1 MVFLCVGW
9 AYPQRATDLEE
20 RRRLTANTQLI
31 PIWPEISVASFRPGK
46 SKPPGKCKVSGRSER
61 GMGRCAGIG
70 LNGHSIRA
78 VVTGADTS
86 GWSSDRMSVPP
97 VLVVAPGM
105 GALVG
110 AQAEQFASSG
120 LGAVFRD
127 FFGRVGDPVPV
138 VSSDGSARLAT
149 DLVAMTIGGLLR
161 RAAAHRD
168 LAQLVIAH
176 PSDWG
181 PYEMSVLHS
190 ALTCTEAEGVPTSLV
205 SSPVAAVTAA
215 VAAGM
220 MGYPETVVVAD
231 IGGHGTDVALVA
243 GAENHAGSLEATS
256 RTDDLSSA
264 ELDRA
269 LARRVLEQVRGDL
282 PEPDLT
288 GPANRA
294 IVRDVL
300 TACRRARKDL
310 IRDTSTVVD
319 VRLPAQRIPVRI
331 VRAEFE
337 ALAREPICAGLSAI
351 AHVIRQARGNRND
364 VNAIVL
370 TGELART
377 PLIAELISA
386 QWACRVIIPP
396 GPEWV
401 AASGAAQLAVRRAPS
416 RPIASLSPVR
426 PKVPQQPQPMASTA
440 VPSPDKAPVRQARPT
455 GERKWTLRWGALR
468 LTAALVPQD
477 G

>member
-1 MVFLCVGW
+1 
-9 AYPQRATDLEE
+9 
-20 RRRLTANTQLI
+20 
-31 PIWPEISVASFRPGK
+31 
-46 SKPPGKCKVSGRSER
+46 
-61 GMGRCAGIG
+61 MGRYVGIG
-70 LNGHSIRA
+70 LSGHSIRA

-86 GWSSDRMSVPP
+86 GWSSDRRSVSP

-120 LGAVFRD
+120 VGAAFRD
-127 FFGRVGDPVPV
+127 FFDRVGDPVPV
-138 VSSDGSARLAT
+138 VASDGSARLAT
-149 DLVAMTIGGLLR
+149 DLVAMTIGSLLR
-161 RAAAHRD
+161 RGAAHRD

-176 PSDWG
+176 PRAWG

-190 ALTCTEAEGVPTSLV
+190 ALSCTEAEGVPTSMV
-205 SSPVAAVTAA
+205 SGPVAAVTAA

-220 MGYPETVVVAD
+220 MSYPETVIVAD
-231 IGGHGTDVALVA
+231 IGGHGTEVALVA
-243 GAENHAGSLEATS
+243 GAENHAGRLEATS

-269 LARRVLEQVRGDL
+269 LARHVLEQVRGDL

-288 GPANRA
+288 GPANRV
-294 IVRDVL
+294 IVRNVL
-300 TACRRARKDL
+300 AACRRARKAL

-319 VRLPAQRIPVRI
+319 VHLPTQRIPVRI

-351 AHVIRQARGNRND
+351 AHIIRRAHDNGND

-377 PLIAELISA
+377 PLITELISA
-386 QWACRVIIPP
+386 RWACRVIVPP
-396 GPEWV
+396 GPEWA

-416 RPIASLSPVR
+416 RPITSLSPVR
-426 PKVPQQPQPMASTA
+426 PNVRQQPQPMASKA
-440 VPSPDKAPVRQARPT
+440 VPSMDHTPVRQARPT

>member
-1 MVFLCVGW
+1 
-9 AYPQRATDLEE
+9 
-20 RRRLTANTQLI
+20 
-31 PIWPEISVASFRPGK
+31 
-46 SKPPGKCKVSGRSER
+46 
-61 GMGRCAGIG
+61 MGHCMGIG
-70 LNGHSIRA
+70 LSGHSIRA
-78 VVTGADTS
+78 VVTDTDTS
-86 GWSSDRMSVPP
+86 GGSSDRMSVPA

-110 AQAEQFASSG
+110 ARAEQFAASG
-120 LGAVFRD
+120 LGGVFRD

-138 VSSDGSARLAT
+138 VGSDGSARLAT

-161 RAAAHRD
+161 RGAAHRD

-190 ALTCTEAEGVPTSLV
+190 ALTCIEAEGVPTSLV
-205 SSPVAAVTAA
+205 SSPVAAVMAT
-215 VAAGM
+215 VAAGAM
-220 MGYPETVVVAD
+220 SHPETVIVAD
-231 IGGHGTDVALVA
+231 IGGYGTEVALVA
-243 GAENHAGSLEATS
+243 GAENHVGRLEATS
-256 RTDDLSSA
+256 RTDDLSCS

-269 LARRVLEQVRGDL
+269 LARRVLEQVRDAL

-300 TACRRARKDL
+300 GACRRARKDL

-319 VRLPAQRIPVRI
+319 VRLPAHRIPVRI

-337 ALAREPICAGLSAI
+337 AMAREPICAGLSAI
-351 AHVIRQARGNRND
+351 AHVIRQARHSGNE
-364 VNAIVL
+364 VSAIVL

-377 PLIAELISA
+377 PLIAELISS
-386 QWACRVIIPP
+386 QWAYRVIIPP
-396 GPEWV
+396 NPEWA

-416 RPIASLSPVR
+416 RPITSLSPAH
-426 PKVPQQPQPMASTA
+426 PKVLQQPQPRTSKAVASL
-440 VPSPDKAPVRQARPT
+440 DKVPVRQAPPT

-468 LTAALVPQD
+468 LTAALVPEE

>member
-1 MVFLCVGW
+1 
-9 AYPQRATDLEE
+9 
-20 RRRLTANTQLI
+20 
-31 PIWPEISVASFRPGK
+31 
-46 SKPPGKCKVSGRSER
+46 
-61 GMGRCAGIG
+61 MGRCAGIG
-70 LNGHSIRA
+70 LSGHSIRA

-105 GALVG
+105 SALIG

-120 LGAVFRD
+120 AGAVFRD

-138 VSSDGSARLAT
+138 VGSDGTARLAT

-161 RAAAHRD
+161 RGAVHRD

-176 PSDWG
+176 PGHWG

-220 MGYPETVVVAD
+220 MGCPETVIVAD
-231 IGGHGTDVALVA
+231 IGGHGTEVALVA
-243 GAENHAGSLEATS
+243 GAENHVGRLEATS
-256 RTDDLSSA
+256 RTDDLSTA

-269 LARRVLEQVRGDL
+269 LARGVLEQVRDDL

-294 IVRDVL
+294 IVQDVL
-300 TACRRARKDL
+300 AACRRARTNL
-310 IRDTSTVVD
+310 IQDTSTVVD

-351 AHVIRQARGNRND
+351 AHVIRQARDSGKD
-364 VNAIVL
+364 VSAIVL
-370 TGELART
+370 TGELARI
-377 PLIAELISA
+377 PLIAELVSA
-386 QWACRVIIPP
+386 QWACRVIIPAD
-396 GPEWV
+396 PEW
-401 AASGAAQLAVRRAPS
+401 ATASGAAQLAARRAPS
-416 RPIASLSPVR
+416 RPITSLSPVR
-426 PKVPQQPQPMASTA
+426 PKFPQQPQLMAPTA
-440 VPSPDKAPVRQARPT
+440 VPSPKKPPVRQARPA